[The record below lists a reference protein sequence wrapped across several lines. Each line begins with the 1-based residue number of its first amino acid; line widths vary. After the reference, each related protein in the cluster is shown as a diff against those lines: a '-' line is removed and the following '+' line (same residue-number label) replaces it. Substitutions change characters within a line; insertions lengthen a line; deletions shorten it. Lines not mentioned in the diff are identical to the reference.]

1 MKKDKSKYVS
11 RDGQVMLYEPDEPVA
26 APTPGV
32 TQTPIPKESVEGM
45 DREMI
50 ENLLKGRK

>member
-11 RDGQVMLYEPDEPVA
+11 RDGQVMLYEPDEPA
-26 APTPGV
+26 ATPTPGV

>member
-32 TQTPIPKESVEGM
+32 TQTLIPKESVEGM